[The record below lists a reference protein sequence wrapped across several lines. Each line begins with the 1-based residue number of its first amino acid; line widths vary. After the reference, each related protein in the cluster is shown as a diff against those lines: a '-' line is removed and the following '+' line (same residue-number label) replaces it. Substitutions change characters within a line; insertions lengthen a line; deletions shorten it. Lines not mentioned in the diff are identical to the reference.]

1 MTKASMTHNTFY
13 GFTRMADRIEEAQQ
27 SMLKYLP
34 ETVREHAEE
43 LIKAQAEFTR
53 AGYATAARVA
63 SVIRSAAEDTEAH
76 LRAQIEEK
84 IEAVKKTVK
93 LA

>member
-1 MTKASMTHNTFY
+1 MTKAQMTHNTFY
-13 GFTRMADRIEEAQQ
+13 GFTRMIDRIEEAQQ
-27 SMLKYLP
+27 RSLQYLP
-34 ETVREHAEE
+34 ETVRDHAEE

-63 SVIRSAAEDTEAH
+63 SVIRSAAEDTEAC
-76 LRAQIEEK
+76 LREKFEEK
-84 IEAVKKTVK
+84 IEAVKKSVK

>member
-1 MTKASMTHNTFY
+1 MTKATMTHNTFY
-13 GFTRMADRIEEAQQ
+13 NFTRMIDRIEEAQQ
-27 SMLKYLP
+27 RSLQYLP
-34 ETVREHAEE
+34 EPVRDHAEE

-63 SVIRSAAEDTEAH
+63 SIIRTAAEETEAQ
-76 LRAQIEEK
+76 LREK
-84 IEAVKKTVK
+84 FEAGVDAVKKTVK

>member
-1 MTKASMTHNTFY
+1 MTKATLTHNTFY
-13 GFTRMADRIEEAQQ
+13 GFTRMIDRIEEAQQ
-27 SMLKYLP
+27 RSLQYLP
-34 ETVREHAEE
+34 ESVRDHAEE

-63 SVIRSAAEDTEAH
+63 SVIRSAAEDAETE
-76 LRAQIEEK
+76 LREK
-84 IEAVKKTVK
+84 FETVKETVKKTVN